1 MGAAGVNGEQPPQS
15 DVTRYLYGMRMEVLM
30 GCAHLKSVP
39 TNPEQKPEEKAG
51 LRWGVS
57 NQQRDR
63 KMTMVMAGDGKVS
76 VGVA

>member
-1 MGAAGVNGEQPPQS
+1 MWAAGVNGEQPPQS
-15 DVTRYLYGMRMEVLM
+15 DVTRYLYGMRVEVLV
-30 GCAHLKSVP
+30 GFAHLKNVP

-57 NQQRDR
+57 NQQQDR
-63 KMTMVMAGDGKVS
+63 RMAMRMAGDGKVG